1 MAIGNPVNP
10 LRWGGFAALLSG
22 GLLIAADVLRL
33 YVEFLTD
40 PTAFFMS
47 TLFLDGWVG
56 VFVAVV
62 IQLGL
67 IGVYAPQARAA
78 GIPGLAGF
86 VLASIGVELTMGS
99 SFIYPFDRPVIFP
112 WENPKMYWEEP
123 LAAILVFGLSFVLGC
138 VLLGVGML
146 RAQAYPRAASVLF
159 IIGGLL
165 LLLPVA
171 LSDVVFALAMAWV
184 GYILFVG
191 SREAPQPARA

>member
-22 GLLIAADVLRL
+22 GLLIAGDVLRL

-112 WENPKMYWEEP
+112 WENPEMYWEEP